1 MNWIIKATLAVIIV
15 GMLSQTGGTPV
26 WPRWAELTAQV
37 CVERPGDNG
46 WLNIWPAD
54 VIIERGV
61 TLRLP
66 GESAACAFVA
76 AGKHSIWVES
86 KDPYDRESAKPA
98 TWKSEVLAVTVRP
111 KERLEFEVCGTG
123 QPGYST
129 WKIQPPNS
137 KTPCVPKG

>member
-1 MNWIIKATLAVIIV
+1 MNQIIKATLAVITV
-15 GMLSQTGGTPV
+15 GMFSQTGGTPA
-26 WPRWAELTAQV
+26 WPRWTELTAQV

-76 AGKHSIWVES
+76 AGK
-86 KDPYDRESAKPA
+86 
-98 TWKSEVLAVTVRP
+98 
-111 KERLEFEVCGTG
+111 
-123 QPGYST
+123 
-129 WKIQPPNS
+129 
-137 KTPCVPKG
+137 